1 MDNSFFI
8 LAEKTTSIELKR
20 FHVCSWEFKD
30 NSALMEFGCEIDAT
44 DCPEIGTLK
53 LEMYIPWLHKSGNP
67 VDLYEKMRDPL
78 NSKFIFNDSVQNTE
92 YLEEAYHNT
101 GVIHT
106 FYGRGKLCFLP
117 LRMSKDLERN
127 ILSIEVDLFSF
138 QMPRDGRKPN
148 IYIRFYLEPELSF
161 ISTRKTGIGKSTIIY
176 DIKINEKRNL
186 PDHLST
192 ELRTKDLCKID
203 SCFCFNIVPNN
214 HELTFLDSASLKNV
228 RTLEYNSF
236 RKYLGDKRVKDNDL
250 VVVFNKKDKAESYAF
265 FSIYYKERI
274 GAGQFAFAV
283 LISIFTGIL
292 LYLPSLRANSGSNIF
307 SKAFLAS
314 MPYELYA
321 AIAIGSL
328 TFLYFFGPF
337 SISLIKNAL
346 RKMGDRK

>member
-8 LAEKTTSIELKR
+8 LAEKSTPIEIKR

-44 DCPEIGTLK
+44 NCPETRTLK
-53 LEMYIPWLHKSGNP
+53 LEMLIPWLQKSGNS
-67 VDLYEKMRDPL
+67 VDLYEKIRDPL

-92 YLEEAYHNT
+92 YLEGASHNS

-117 LRMSKDLERN
+117 LRISKDPEKK
-127 ILSIEVDLFSF
+127 ILTIEVDLFSF
-138 QMPRDGRKPN
+138 TAQASGRKPN
-148 IYIRFYLEPELSF
+148 IYIRFYLEPELSS
-161 ISTRKTGIGKSTIIY
+161 ISTRKTGISKSTIIY

-192 ELRTKDLCKID
+192 ELRTKDLCKIS

-250 VVVFNKKDKAESYAF
+250 VVVFNKKDAAESYAF

-274 GAGQFAFAV
+274 GAGQFSFAI
-283 LISIFTGIL
+283 LINILTGIL
-292 LYLPSLRANSGSNIF
+292 LYLPSLRTNSSSSMF
-307 SKAFLAS
+307 SRAFLAS
-314 MPYELYA
+314 IPMELYV
-321 AIAIGSL
+321 AIGIGAS
-328 TFLYFFGPF
+328 TFLYFFGPIGF
-337 SISLIKNAL
+337 VFLNNVLKKVGIK
-346 RKMGDRK
+346 K